1 MGLKRDKKRMKTLL
15 EGFRG
20 YLKEIKNRYEFVVF
34 VRMENDLNLYADI
47 FEKIRAIP
55 GVTIVK
61 TAEKQQDISPTQK
74 AAVLDIKC
82 IAGDTG
88 ILNYGMFLRNKLSKL
103 KDESGD
109 KVLGVRFL
117 SPPEDLS

>member
-1 MGLKRDKKRMKTLL
+1 MKTLL

-34 VRMENDLNLYADI
+34 VRMEHDLNLYADL

-61 TAEKQQDISPTQK
+61 TGEKQKDISPTQK
-74 AAVLDIKC
+74 AAVLEIKC
-82 IAGDTG
+82 IVGVGADSTINDRLLFSTG
-88 ILNYGMFLRNKLSKL
+88 INCRPKNNDISTDIK
-103 KDESGD
+103 
-109 KVLGVRFL
+109 
-117 SPPEDLS
+117 PHQHNNHAP

>member
-1 MGLKRDKKRMKTLL
+1 
-15 EGFRG
+15 
-20 YLKEIKNRYEFVVF
+20 
-34 VRMENDLNLYADI
+34 MENDLNLYADI

>member
-1 MGLKRDKKRMKTLL
+1 MKTLL
-15 EGFRG
+15 ESFRG

-34 VRMENDLNLYADI
+34 VRMEDDLNLYADL

-61 TAEKQQDISPTQK
+61 TAEKQQDVSPTQK
-74 AAVLDIKC
+74 AAVLNIKC

-88 ILNYGMFLRNKLSKL
+88 IISYGMFLRNKLSKL
-103 KDESGD
+103 KDEEGD

-117 SPPEDLS
+117 TPPEDIS

>member
-1 MGLKRDKKRMKTLL
+1 MKTLL

-20 YLKEIKNRYEFVVF
+20 YLKEIKNRYEFTLF
-34 VRMENDLNLYADI
+34 VRMERDTNLYADV

-61 TAEKQQDISPTQK
+61 TAERQRDIGPTQK
-74 AAVLDIKC
+74 AAVLNIKC

-88 ILNYGMFLRNKLSKL
+88 IAHYGGFLRNQLTKL
-103 KDESGD
+103 KDEEGD
-109 KVLGVRFL
+109 RILGVRFL
-117 SPPEDLS
+117 TPPHDIS

>member
-1 MGLKRDKKRMKTLL
+1 MKTLL
-15 EGFRG
+15 EGFRA
-20 YLKEIKNRYEFVVF
+20 YLKEIKNRYEFAVF
-34 VRMENDLNLYADI
+34 VRMEHDLNLYADI

-103 KDESGD
+103 KDENGD

-117 SPPEDLS
+117 TPPEDIS